1 MARDAGKNSSAV
13 PFAPRSFEAMIRITE
28 ASAKMRLR
36 EYADEQDCDMGIR

>member
-1 MARDAGKNSSAV
+1 MQPRTAV
-13 PFAPRSFEAMIRITE
+13 LCHLRPEVFEAMIRITE